1 MNEAQ
6 AYAKHRNLKLA
17 AGELGIP
24 WQSLYVRLKKAGVPV
39 TGDKLRYG
47 TDRDRLGAKAEAA
60 FHELVPFAV
69 NANASQFQAKVD
81 FSVGSLTVDVKAS
94 MPRQLN
100 KRFAAL
106 SWSFSLKKQ
115 SLVCDF
121 VCCFCYADAS
131 TIKHVLL
138 VPSEFFAGLQTVSVS
153 CAGSSK
159 WLDYK
164 AEASEL
170 ASFFADLACL
180 PQSQQHA
187 TT

>member
-6 AYAKHRNLKLA
+6 TYAKHRNLKLA

-24 WQSLYVRLKKAGVPV
+24 WQSLYVKLKKAGVSV
-39 TGDKLRYG
+39 AGDKLRYG

-60 FHELVPFAV
+60 FHELVPLAV

-81 FSVGSLTVDVKAS
+81 FSVGGLTVDVKAS

-106 SWSFSLKKQ
+106 SWSFSIKKQ
-115 SLVCDF
+115 TLVCDF
-121 VCCFCYADAS
+121 VCCFCFAS
-131 TIKHVLL
+131 DGSIAHVLL
-138 VPSEFFAGLQTVSVS
+138 VPSEFFAGLQTISVS

-159 WLDYK
+159 WLDYEVK
-164 AEASEL
+164 ASDLAKFFSEL
-170 ASFFADLACL
+170 TDLE
-180 PQSQQHA
+180 A